1 MRDYCEREIAR
12 LRQLEADELATLRR
26 LAAEVRAAQERL
38 MAIRGGLNAY
48 QDVIAQIEKE
58 RD

>member
-1 MRDYCEREIAR
+1 MRDYCAGEIAR
-12 LRQLEADELATLRR
+12 LRQLEVDELATLRR